1 MLGLNDARRAGL
13 LGGTALALI
22 AAFGGR
28 AAVALDEC
36 GPANAG
42 DTITC
47 TPAGNPFPDGIQYK
61 VNDLTIVVQDGV
73 IIDTTTKANEPGG
86 VVSGGNGNY
95 GDLVVKVGTA
105 AGAGVTITTNA
116 DGADGIS
123 VATKDGTAT
132 ITSYADITTSFKN
145 GDAISAK
152 TEAGDI
158 SIIST
163 GDLDVDGFYGHGI
176 RALSDTGKIT
186 ITHTGDIETYG
197 AGGFGIRAI
206 TKNDI
211 SITVDGD
218 ITTRNSSA
226 ILAQASAGN
235 VTITFTGDINTK
247 DADSEGLQA
256 VAKDGTV
263 AIEHSGAITTI
274 GDRSVGID
282 AEGFKGVEINS
293 QGDISTLGKEAIGI
307 DASSKA
313 GNISISWAGD
323 ISTAGYGARAILA
336 NAADGDIVIDSAGEL
351 TTQGVYGAGI
361 FANAAQGGITITHA
375 GDISTKGNAGDGI
388 TAAAEG
394 AISIV
399 SKANITIGG
408 QAHGIEAYSIKD
420 DVSII
425 STGAITT
432 AQDNADAITG
442 FAKDGAVFVTS
453 IGNLATKGDGSD
465 AIAANAGG
473 EGVVLKSAG
482 NIATAGEYAVGIF
495 ASSKNDA
502 VTVTSSGT
510 IVTGG
515 GGSDGIAAY
524 GSYVGIVHVGNVAT
538 AGENAEA
545 IRAAAE
551 SDSVN
556 LQLTGNAVT
565 QGKDAAAIFA
575 RSTDAGVRITTS
587 GLVRTFGQSANG
599 IDAASKDTTAIYAG
613 NVVATGRYSSGIFVY
628 SQTENRV
635 TVSGTILGGWD
646 GGVGVSLDQSKQSSL
661 TIDSGGAVGALSDFA
676 IDQDDDDFTLNSSGA
691 IVGSFFFD
699 DGDDAL
705 NNFAG
710 GAVHLRQFADSNG
723 DQVRDKEGV
732 ALGSFEADKDTFD
745 NDGVLRLATAS
756 GATTWDTTGQ
766 ILHPGGGNSDITQEG
781 VEQGFIT
788 GLELFNHSGLI
799 TLADGVAGDL
809 LVITDEA
816 DGKTKGA
823 GVFKSNGGSLA
834 LDVVLDDGSSKQSDV
849 LILDKAELGTG
860 ATSVLI
866 SNAGGIGGQT
876 TGDGILVVNVRDTS
890 DPGEFVL
897 GNKPVAGAYQ
907 YDLVFQNQAKTDQNW
922 YLQSSFF
929 DGSLEYPAIASGAL
943 VTWYSDLGGLHER
956 LSERRAQVEDG
967 QLAALDIA
975 TDMADSSAVRMN
987 SGGNGGWFRVSGSDM
1002 DIEQSGP
1009 ADFDVETARAEAG
1022 FDVGLNNLIAGED
1035 WLVLGAMAGYGWSS
1049 LGFEGGSAVDFDIA
1063 TVGAYA
1069 TYFMGP
1075 YYLDALV
1082 KFDWLDGSFN
1092 SDNVSQDG
1100 DVELPV
1106 FGLSLESGY
1115 RFDLTPGG
1123 LYLQPQAQLS
1133 YAHAGSDSFKD
1144 DSGSE
1149 IELESADSL
1158 RGRLG
1163 ARVGQELTSDSG
1175 AAQGNFYLEAS
1186 VNQEFLGETEAK
1198 VSGLTLE
1205 QDLPGTTFEIGGGI
1219 DIALP
1224 KDGVSFTIDADYTLG
1239 NQAEGVSAT
1248 GGFRINW

>member
-1 MLGLNDARRAGL
+1 MLGLNDARRTGL
-13 LGGTALALI
+13 LGGTALAVI

-28 AAVALDEC
+28 AIALDEC
-36 GPANAG
+36 GPAAAG
-42 DTITC
+42 ATVTC
-47 TPAGNPFPDGIQYK
+47 TPAGNSFPDGIKYK

-73 IIDTTTKANEPGG
+73 IIDTTTKAAEPGG
-86 VVSGGNGNY
+86 VVSGGAGSY

-105 AGAGVTITTNA
+105 TGAGVAITTNA
-116 DGADGIS
+116 DDADGIS
-123 VATKDGTAT
+123 VATNDGTAT

-152 TEAGDI
+152 TAAGDI

-197 AGGFGIRAI
+197 TGGFGIRAI

-218 ITTRNSSA
+218 ITTRDSSA
-226 ILAQASAGN
+226 ILAQAGAGN
-235 VTITFTGDINTK
+235 VTISFNGDINTK
-247 DADSEGLQA
+247 DDDSPGLQA

-263 AIEHSGAITTI
+263 TITHVGTITTLGARNTAIE
-274 GDRSVGID
+274 
-282 AEGFKGVEINS
+282 AEGFKGVTINT
-293 QGDISTLGKEAIGI
+293 QGDISTAGKDSIGI
-307 DASSKA
+307 DASSQA

-336 NAADGDIVIDSAGEL
+336 NAQIGDIVINSDGEL
-351 TTQGVYGAGI
+351 TAQGVYGTGI
-361 FANAAQGGITITHA
+361 FATAAQGAITITHA
-375 GDISTKGNAGDGI
+375 GDISTKGNGGDGI
-388 TAAAEG
+388 TAFGEDDVT
-394 AISIV
+394 IV
-399 SKANITIGG
+399 STANISTSG
-408 QAHGIEAYSIKD
+408 QADGIDAYSIKD
-420 DVSII
+420 DVSVTSTGSI
-425 STGAITT
+425 STVQDDSEGIT
-432 AQDNADAITG
+432 AV
-442 FAKDGAVFVTS
+442 AKDGAVFITS
-453 IGNLATKGDGSD
+453 IGSIATKGDGSD
-465 AIAANAGG
+465 GIEANAGG
-473 EGVVLKSAG
+473 EGVILKSSG
-482 NIATAGEYAVGIF
+482 NISTGGAYAVGIF
-495 ASSKNDA
+495 ASSKTDA
-502 VTVTSSGT
+502 VTITSSGS
-510 IVTGG
+510 IVTSG
-515 GGSDGIAAY
+515 GGSDGIAGY
-524 GSYVGIVHVGNVAT
+524 GSYVGIVHA
-538 AGENAEA
+538 
-545 IRAAAE
+545 
-551 SDSVN
+551 
-556 LQLTGNAVT
+556 GNAVT
-565 QGKDAAAIFA
+565 KGEDAVGIFA
-575 RSTDAGVRITTS
+575 RSTDAGVRVTS
-587 GLVRTFGQSANG
+587 SGDVFTFGKSANG
-599 IDAASKDTTAIYAG
+599 IDAASKDTAQIYAG
-613 NVVATGRYSSGIFVY
+613 SVITTGRYSTGIFVS

-646 GGVGVSLDQSKQSSL
+646 GGVGVFLGQSKQSSL

-676 IDQDDDDFTLNSSGA
+676 IDQDDDNFTLNSSGA

-699 DGDDAL
+699 DGDDEL

-710 GAVHLRQFADSNG
+710 GGVHLRQFADSNG

-732 ALGSFEADKDTFD
+732 ALGNFEADKDAFD
-745 NDGVLRLATAS
+745 NDGVLRLATVS
-756 GATTWDTTGQ
+756 GATSWDTTGQ
-766 ILHPGGGNSDITQEG
+766 ILHPGGGNSDIRQEG
-781 VEQGFIT
+781 VEQGFLL
-788 GLELFNHSGLI
+788 GLETFTHSGLI
-799 TLADGVAGDL
+799 TLSDGVAGDL
-809 LVITDEA
+809 LVITDQA

-823 GVFKSNGGSLA
+823 NLFKSNGGSLA

-860 ATSVLI
+860 ATRVLI
-866 SNAGGIGGQT
+866 ANAGGIGGQT
-876 TGDGILVVNVRDTS
+876 TGDGILIVNVRDTS
-890 DPGEFVL
+890 DPGEFALV
-897 GNKPVAGAYQ
+897 NKPVAGAYQ
-907 YDLVFQNQAKTDQNW
+907 YDLVFQNQAKNDQNW

-929 DGSLEYPAIASGAL
+929 DGSLQYPAIVSGAL

-956 LSERRAQVEDG
+956 LSERRAQTEDS
-967 QLAALDIA
+967 QLAALPTASDV
-975 TDMADSSAVRMN
+975 ADASPVRVSS
-987 SGGNGGWFRVSGSDM
+987 SGDGGWFRVSGSDM

-1009 ADFDVETARAEAG
+1009 ADFDVNATRAEAG
-1022 FDVGLNNLIAGED
+1022 FDIGLDNLLADED

-1049 LGFEGGSAVDFDIA
+1049 LGFEGGSAIDFDIA

-1069 TYFMGP
+1069 TYFRGP

-1115 RFDLTPGG
+1115 RFDLAPGG

-1133 YAHAGSDSFKD
+1133 YAHAAGDSFKD
-1144 DSGSE
+1144 DSGSR

-1163 ARVGQELTSDSG
+1163 ARVGQELMSDSG
-1175 AAQGNFYLEAS
+1175 AARGNFYLEAS
-1186 VNQEFLGETEAK
+1186 VNQEFLGATEAK

-1224 KDGVSFTIDADYTLG
+1224 KDGVSFTVDADYTLG
-1239 NQAEGVSAT
+1239 NEAEGVSAT
-1248 GGFRINW
+1248 GGFRVNW